1 MASSSS
7 ASNGDR
13 CGTSKRIVE
22 YFYEQDIG
30 NYHFGPGHPMKPHR
44 VRMTHN
50 LIVSYGLYRQLRVWR
65 PLPIDNEQ
73 LARFHAADYISF
85 LERVTP
91 SSVETFSKQL
101 KRFNMQVRRAMR
113 LRAS

>member
-7 ASNGDR
+7 ASNSDR
-13 CGTSKRIVE
+13 CGTNKRIVE

-50 LIVSYGLYRQLRVWR
+50 LLLHYGLYKHM
-65 PLPIDNEQ
+65 E
-73 LARFHAADYISF
+73 
-85 LERVTP
+85 
-91 SSVETFSKQL
+91 
-101 KRFNMQVRRAMR
+101 VRRMGACSTCACYGWAG
-113 LRAS
+113 LRFALAVDWTG